1 MKRLFFSI
9 LLLLAVINFTIAQ
22 QPKPELLKQ
31 PDTWEFERF
40 DLPPSFAPQII
51 YKGFEELR
59 FAPGMFKKDSLDY
72 FTYAFAASIDSVST
86 ISSGEINTYLVHYFK
101 GLCSSVASDKK
112 MTIDTSVIKVVPD
125 GKKNGL
131 GKEIIYNFTLTVLG
145 VFTDGGLVKLNL
157 EAKVI
162 KDDLQNKLYLL
173 FIISPQPKSSF
184 VWKKLFEI
192 QKDFKVPGRK

>member
-1 MKRLFFSI
+1 MKKILFSI
-9 LLLLAVINFTIAQ
+9 LLFFTVINFSIAQ

-86 ISSGEINTYLVHYFK
+86 ISSGEINTYLLHYFK
-101 GLCSSVASDKK
+101 GLCSAVASDKK

-157 EAKVI
+157 EVKAI

-173 FIISPQPKSSF
+173 FITSPQPKSSF